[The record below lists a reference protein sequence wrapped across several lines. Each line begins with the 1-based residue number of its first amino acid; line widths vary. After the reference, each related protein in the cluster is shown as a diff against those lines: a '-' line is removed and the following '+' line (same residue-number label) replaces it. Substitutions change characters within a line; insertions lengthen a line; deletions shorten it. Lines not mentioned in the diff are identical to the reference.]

1 MSPKNPF
8 LDGAEP
14 IYNARTGELV
24 YKESGETER
33 RPAPQQRRPAPP
45 QQERPTPPQKKRE
58 PQFGEKGYRKG
69 KKNKRRG
76 TPRARITPIDARLLA
91 FLSQFPGATAED
103 LTLINERGE
112 NNFYGSEDLPRP
124 ETIQKRMNKLIELGT
139 VEKYRNPATG
149 TTHYGTTEKG
159 WESARVYGYQLPT
172 HKELEGMSIERL
184 NHYQKVSMVAGEFIS
199 PISYFKPTL
208 GMNTVALE
216 QLISE
221 TELRH
226 HLTNTNQELRE
237 EAKALNLKP
246 RKFGEWREEHL
257 KETALRVRAGE
268 ITASEITEVS
278 PAVFNIGYKNRTGQ
292 SLKNLH
298 IPDLTINLDMNPQ
311 TYQHDGRE
319 GRNEVRSRNVAV
331 EIELSPKNYAEYL
344 SLLQTY
350 KTELQQGIIYDK
362 IIYFT
367 IGRQV
372 ENLMKR
378 IDRQHEIGL
387 FQTGKFI
394 IQPLT
399 DPKGELIKPTNRII
413 IGA

>member
-1 MSPKNPF
+1 MSPENPF
-8 LDGAEP
+8 IQGESVYFNPKTGRVEEKNSWEFEDEP
-14 IYNARTGELV
+14 T
-24 YKESGETER
+24 
-33 RPAPQQRRPAPP
+33 PQQTN
-45 QQERPTPPQKKRE
+45 PTPQQKKRA

-69 KKNKRRG
+69 KPNKRRG
-76 TPRARITPIDARLLA
+76 TPRARITEIDARLLA
-91 FLSQFPGATAED
+91 FLSQFPGGTAED
-103 LTLINERGE
+103 LTLINPRGE
-112 NNFYGSEDLPRP
+112 NHFYGSEDLPRP
-124 ETIQKRMNKLIELGT
+124 ETIQKRMNKLIKLGV

-149 TTHYGTTEKG
+149 TTHYGATEKG
-159 WESARVYGYQLPT
+159 WESARVYGYDLPT

-184 NHYQKVSMVAGEFIS
+184 NHYQKVSMVAAEFTS

-208 GMNTVALE
+208 GMNAAALE

-237 EAKALNLKP
+237 EAKTLNLKP

-257 KETALRVRAGE
+257 KETARRLQAGE
-268 ITASEITEVS
+268 ITASEITEIS
-278 PAVFNIGYKNRTGQ
+278 PAVFNIGYKNLTGQ
-292 SLKNLH
+292 NLKNLH
-298 IPDLTINLDMNPQ
+298 IPDLTLNLDINPE
-311 TYQHDGRE
+311 TYEHDGRE
-319 GRNEVRSRNVAV
+319 GKSGVRSKNIAV

-350 KTELQQGIIYDK
+350 KAELQHGLIYDK

-387 FQTGKFI
+387 FDTGKLI

-399 DPKGELIKPTNRII
+399 NPKGEIEKPKNRII